1 VERATSP
8 VRLRTCRT
16 HVQDV
21 GDTHAVSTRGGLMAD
36 PRKNT
41 QRYGRR
47 VFDRVRPQNSVM
59 AVPTGIRGGTWR
71 HREGCVKAKELRV
84 ERVAVRS
91 KSQELVHFALAKSIA
106 SMYLGVV

>member
-1 VERATSP
+1 MRCAT
-8 VRLRTCRT
+8 
-16 HVQDV
+16 H
-21 GDTHAVSTRGGLMAD
+21 GGLVVD

-71 HREGCVKAKELRV
+71 HREGCVKVKELRV

-106 SMYLGVV
+106 SMYLGVVYKVVITLYK